1 MERVDKRISEVLDM
15 LVYLASDNTIPT
27 PIREGLVGVV
37 EAQLDA
43 ANKLKKLMLRG
54 VVDG

>member
-54 VVDG
+54 VVDV